1 MAKNFESLKLFNPTM
16 NTIRLFGIETEYG
29 IAREDCETAD
39 PVVESMELV
48 RAYLDGHFARRWD
61 YRGEH
66 PHEDQ
71 RGFRV
76 AELAQDKEEEL
87 FAEQDAHRPFSFH
100 GVRQFP
106 DPNAHGRSLGNEESR
121 V

>member
-1 MAKNFESLKLFNPTM
+1 MEKNIGCLKLSKSSNNP
-16 NTIRLFGIETEYG
+16 IRLFGIETEYG

-48 RAYLDGHFARRWD
+48 RAYLDGHFTRRWD

-66 PHEDQ
+66 PHDDQ

-76 AELAQDKEEEL
+76 TELAQDKEEDL

-100 GVRQFP
+100 EMKSDLVL
-106 DPNAHGRSLGNEESR
+106 PNGARFYND
-121 V
+121 

>member
-1 MAKNFESLKLFNPTM
+1 MNP
-16 NTIRLFGIETEYG
+16 IRLFGIETEYG

-48 RAYLDGHFARRWD
+48 RAYLDGQFTRRWD

-76 AELAQDKEEEL
+76 TELAQDK
-87 FAEQDAHRPFSFH
+87 DTFS
-100 GVRQFP
+100 P
-106 DPNAHGRSLGNEESR
+106 GRTRSRSPGRTSLRGTSSSLSSSR
-121 V
+121 TRRAV

>member
-1 MAKNFESLKLFNPTM
+1 MNPV
-16 NTIRLFGIETEYG
+16 RLFGIETEYG
-29 IAREDCETAD
+29 IAREDCDTAD

-48 RAYLDGHFARRWD
+48 RAYVDGHFTRRWD

-76 AELAQDKEEEL
+76 TELAQDKEEDL
-87 FAEQDAHRPFSFH
+87 FAEQDVHRPFSFH
-100 GVRQFP
+100 EMKSDLVL
-106 DPNAHGRSLGNEESR
+106 PNGARFYNDHTHPEYSTPECR
-121 V
+121 